1 MAQAK
6 SVSKERLVKAVK
18 ELNDVLGLDPQIDVT
33 LEEDVLVRDLLE
45 AAELLVPEDVI
56 SKATINVIN
65 DLNELQEA
73 GDEVAADEDDAEAP
87 VDAEEGTS
95 AEEPADTEEEAP
107 AEEPEKEEVP
117 AEPVKKGPQP
127 KGKKMTRPEA
137 LAKALVVQG
146 DEEFT
151 DKEIVSTSRKVY
163 EAANRLREDSDR
175 GAEAEWVV
183 TRRILIAFD
192 ILKVNNDNKVRTYQ
206 YVGPRTLNI

>member
-1 MAQAK
+1 MAK
-6 SVSKERLVKAVK
+6 SVSKAQLVKAVE

-33 LEEDVLVRDLLE
+33 LEEDVLVRDLLD
-45 AAELLVPEDVI
+45 AAELLVPEDDI
-56 SKATINVIN
+56 SEATINVIN

-87 VDAEEGTS
+87 VDAEEET
-95 AEEPADTEEEAP
+95 P

-117 AEPVKKGPQP
+117 AEPAKKGPQP

-192 ILKVNNDNKVRTYQ
+192 ILKVNNDNKVRTYK